1 MPTVDFTPNLS
12 RQTVAEPRRVPG
24 STLLEALGAV
34 FAEVPAL
41 RGYVLDDQGA
51 VRRHVAIFVDGVP
64 IRDRRHLSDAVAT
77 ESEIFVMQ
85 ALSGG

>member
-1 MPTVDFTPNLS
+1 MPFVEFTPNLS
-12 RQTVAEPRRVPG
+12 RQTAAPPCRVAAATVAE
-24 STLLEALGAV
+24 ALAAV
-34 FAEVPAL
+34 FAQQPAL

-51 VRRHVAIFVDGVP
+51 VRQHVVIFVDGDSLK
-64 IRDRRHLSDAVAT
+64 DRRGLSDAVGA